1 MYPRDTR
8 NETQVDEPTSTVKE
22 KKRKEGRKSAR
33 RKKKKEKKEEKKS
46 EERRMATHRNPNR
59 VISSSL
65 FLDGSREP
73 KNTG

>member
-1 MYPRDTR
+1 MRAEEKEER
-8 NETQVDEPTSTVKE
+8 ERE
-22 KKRKEGRKSAR
+22 KKKRRKAR
-33 RKKKKEKKEEKKS
+33 REEV
-46 EERRMATHRNPNR
+46 ATHRNPNR

>member
-1 MYPRDTR
+1 MR
-8 NETQVDEPTSTVKE
+8 
-22 KKRKEGRKSAR
+22 AR
-33 RKKKKEKKEEKKS
+33 RKKKKEREKKKRRKARR
-46 EERRMATHRNPNR
+46 EEVATHRNPNR